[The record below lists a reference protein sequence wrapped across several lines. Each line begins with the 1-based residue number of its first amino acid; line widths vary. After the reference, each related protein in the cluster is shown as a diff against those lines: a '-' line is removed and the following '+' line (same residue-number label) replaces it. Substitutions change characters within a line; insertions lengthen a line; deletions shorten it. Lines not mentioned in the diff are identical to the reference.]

1 MHQESNHLKN
11 NDNYDASQIEVL
23 EGMEAVRRRPGMYIG
38 NTGQRGLHQ
47 LIFELIDNSVDEALA
62 GYCDLVKIILNNDG
76 SVTVSDNG
84 RGIPVDIHPRTG
96 RPAVEAALTL
106 LHAGGKFGGHGY
118 EISGGLHGV
127 GLAVVNALAS
137 WLKIEIKRDGK
148 QYFQEYERGKV
159 KSPLE
164 EIGSAKETGTTVTF
178 LPDSE
183 IFTEMGFNREYLT
196 ARIRDLSYLNKGL
209 RFIFID
215 QVHGKEKEFHHE
227 GGIADFVKTLNRNKE
242 ILHKDPVYFEV
253 KKDDVLVEIAIQYHS
268 GYLENIYS
276 YANNIHTQE
285 GGTHETG
292 FKTALTRVIND
303 YARRFGF
310 IKENE
315 ENLTGEDAREGLTAV
330 ISIKLKDPQFEGQTK
345 TKLGNSE
352 VRGVVDSV
360 VSENV
365 TSFFE
370 ENPGSAKLIAEKAL
384 QASRAREAA
393 RKARELTRRKSA
405 LDNLSLPG
413 KLADCVSKKPE
424 ECEVYIVEGDSAG
437 GSAKQGRDRRY
448 QAILP
453 LRGKIINAEKARLDK
468 LLANEEIKN
477 IITAIGTGIL
487 DDFDISKARYHRIV
501 IMSDADVD
509 GSHIRTLLLTFLYRY
524 MKPLIEAGYV
534 YIAQPPLYKVQKG
547 KKAEY
552 VYDDRG
558 LEELL
563 KTWKSNNVS
572 IQRYKGLGEMNA
584 DQLWDT
590 TMDPEKRTML
600 QVTLDDAFM
609 ADEIFT
615 ILMGEKVEPRRE
627 FIQSHAKEVRNL
639 DI

>member
-1 MHQESNHLKN
+1 MQQENDHTKN
-11 NDNYDASQIEVL
+11 GNNYDASQIEVL

-62 GYCDLVKIILNNDG
+62 GFCDLIRISLNSDG

-84 RGIPVDIHPRTG
+84 RGIPVDIHPQTG

-127 GLAVVNALAS
+127 GLSVVNALAC
-137 WLKIEIKRDGK
+137 WLRIEIKRDGK
-148 QYFQEYERGKV
+148 SYVQMYERGKV
-159 KSPLE
+159 KSSLE
-164 EIGSAKETGTTVTF
+164 TIGVTEETGTTVTF
-178 LPDSE
+178 LPDDE
-183 IFTEMGFNREYLT
+183 IFTELGYNREYIA

-215 QVHGKEKEFHHE
+215 QINETEKEFHHE
-227 GGIADFVKTLNRNKE
+227 GGIVDFVTALNKNKE
-242 ILHKDPVYFEV
+242 VLHREPLYFEM
-253 KKDDVLVEIAIQYHS
+253 KKDDILIEIAVQYNS
-268 GYLENIYS
+268 GYVENIFS
-276 YANNIHTQE
+276 FANNIHTQE

-303 YARRFGF
+303 YARRYGL
-310 IKENE
+310 IKDE
-315 ENLTGEDAREGLTAV
+315 EKLTGEDAREGLTAV
-330 ISIKLKDPQFEGQTK
+330 ISIKLKNPQFEGQTK

-352 VRGVVDSV
+352 VRGAVDSA
-360 VSENV
+360 VSDSIS
-365 TSFFE
+365 SFFE
-370 ENPGSAKLIAEKAL
+370 ENPEPAKLIAEKAL
-384 QASRAREAA
+384 QALRAREAA
-393 RKARELTRRKSA
+393 RKARDLTRRKSA
-405 LDNLSLPG
+405 LDHLSLPG
-413 KLADCVSKKPE
+413 KLADCSSKKAE
-424 ECEVYIVEGDSAG
+424 ECEIYIVEGNSAG
-437 GSAKQGRDRRY
+437 GSAKQGRDRFF

-487 DDFDISKARYHRIV
+487 DDFDLSKARYHRIV

-509 GSHIRTLLLTFLYRY
+509 GSHIRTLLLTFFYRY
-524 MKPLIEAGYV
+524 MKPLIEAGYI

-547 KKAEY
+547 KNIKY
-552 VYDDRG
+552 VYDDHD
-558 LEELL
+558 LNKLMQ
-563 KTWKSNNVS
+563 TWNSNNVS

-584 DQLWDT
+584 DQLWET
-590 TMDPEKRTML
+590 TMDPEQRTML
-600 QVTLDDAFM
+600 QVSLEDAFT
-609 ADEIFT
+609 ADDVFT
-615 ILMGEKVEPRRE
+615 TLMGEKVEPRRE
-627 FIQSHAKEVRNL
+627 FIQTHALEVRNL

>member
-215 QVHGKEKEFHHE
+215 QVHGK
-227 GGIADFVKTLNRNKE
+227 VSLTLLK
-242 ILHKDPVYFEV
+242 P
-253 KKDDVLVEIAIQYHS
+253 
-268 GYLENIYS
+268 
-276 YANNIHTQE
+276 
-285 GGTHETG
+285 
-292 FKTALTRVIND
+292 
-303 YARRFGF
+303 
-310 IKENE
+310 
-315 ENLTGEDAREGLTAV
+315 LTGTKRFCTKILF
-330 ISIKLKDPQFEGQTK
+330 ILK
-345 TKLGNSE
+345 
-352 VRGVVDSV
+352 
-360 VSENV
+360 
-365 TSFFE
+365 
-370 ENPGSAKLIAEKAL
+370 
-384 QASRAREAA
+384 
-393 RKARELTRRKSA
+393 
-405 LDNLSLPG
+405 
-413 KLADCVSKKPE
+413 
-424 ECEVYIVEGDSAG
+424 
-437 GSAKQGRDRRY
+437 
-448 QAILP
+448 
-453 LRGKIINAEKARLDK
+453 
-468 LLANEEIKN
+468 
-477 IITAIGTGIL
+477 
-487 DDFDISKARYHRIV
+487 
-501 IMSDADVD
+501 
-509 GSHIRTLLLTFLYRY
+509 
-524 MKPLIEAGYV
+524 
-534 YIAQPPLYKVQKG
+534 
-547 KKAEY
+547 
-552 VYDDRG
+552 
-558 LEELL
+558 
-563 KTWKSNNVS
+563 
-572 IQRYKGLGEMNA
+572 
-584 DQLWDT
+584 
-590 TMDPEKRTML
+590 
-600 QVTLDDAFM
+600 
-609 ADEIFT
+609 
-615 ILMGEKVEPRRE
+615 
-627 FIQSHAKEVRNL
+627 
-639 DI
+639 